1 MFDNIVVSSTGEPA
15 SASSLDFL
23 LLEVTNQCNLD
34 CVIAIPSPALK
45 ARNVTSWTKA
55 QPSSHCI
62 PCAPQGG

>member
-55 QPSSHCI
+55 
-62 PCAPQGG
+62 